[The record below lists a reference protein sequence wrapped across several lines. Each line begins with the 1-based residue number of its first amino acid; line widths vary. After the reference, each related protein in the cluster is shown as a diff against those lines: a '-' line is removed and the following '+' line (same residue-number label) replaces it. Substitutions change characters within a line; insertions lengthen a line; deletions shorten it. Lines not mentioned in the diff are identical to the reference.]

1 MFVIK
6 GGRVVLSAVKQPA
19 KSEWQSGLEGL
30 QDALA
35 LERDVNA
42 SLLSLHGLA
51 NKHED
56 AHLADFLEEH
66 FLDEQVEAIKELGD
80 LITKAKRAGPGLG
93 EYLFDKDIKS

>member
-1 MFVIK
+1 
-6 GGRVVLSAVKQPA
+6 VKQPA
-19 KSEWQSGLEGL
+19 KSEWESGLEGL
-30 QDALA
+30 QDALG
-35 LERDVNA
+35 LEKDVNA
-42 SLLSLHGLA
+42 SLLKLHVLA
-51 NKHED
+51 NEHGD